1 MLKLSQE
8 ILELHKRVLDET
20 ISIDDMRDS
29 TFTITNV
36 GSLGGG
42 FLSVPMINPPEVAI
56 LGVHMIRDWPFA
68 EDAQLKFGKMLP
80 ISLSFDHRVVDGAE
94 AVKFANAIMKYLE
107 DPDFLE
113 MIG

>member
-1 MLKLSQE
+1 M
-8 ILELHKRVLDET
+8 
-20 ISIDDMRDS
+20 
-29 TFTITNV
+29 
-36 GSLGGG
+36 
-42 FLSVPMINPPEVAI
+42 
-56 LGVHMIRDWPFA
+56 
-68 EDAQLKFGKMLP
+68 KFGKMLP